1 MSKRL
6 IRLIALGF
14 ATIFAGLVLAIDVP
28 FDLVDRAVIESRL
41 KSFSRNDTER
51 ETILKKLFADSGC
64 AGHISEQPVKHVSQ
78 PNLICTLPGQTES
91 VIIVGAHF
99 DHVQEGDGVVDNW
112 SGASLLP
119 SLYQSLNRIPRRHT
133 FLFIAFAGEE
143 QGLVGSEWYVNHMSK
158 EDVDRTEAM
167 INMDS
172 LGLGPTEAWLSHSD
186 PNLAGLLSWASKTLK
201 IPLRAMNVE
210 AVGSSDSEEFA
221 RRKIPRLTVHSV
233 TQTTLAVLH
242 NSRDNL
248 RAIHMEDYY
257 DSYHLLAAYLA
268 VVDTALGQPIPPHSA
283 KE

>member
-6 IRLIALGF
+6 IRLIPLGF

-41 KSFSRNDTER
+41 KSFCRNDTER

-64 AGHISEQPVKHVSQ
+64 AGHIPEQPVKYVSQ

-91 VIIVGAHF
+91 VVIVGAHF

-133 FLFIAFAGEE
+133 FLFTAFAGEE
-143 QGLVGSEWYVNHMSK
+143 RGLVGSESYVNHMSK
-158 EDVDRTEAM
+158 EDVDRTAAM

-268 VVDTALGQPIPPHSA
+268 VVDTALGQPTPPHSA

>member
-1 MSKRL
+1 MSKQL
-6 IRLIALGF
+6 IRILSLGLV
-14 ATIFAGLVLAIDVP
+14 AILTPLVLATDVP
-28 FDLVDRAVIESRL
+28 FDLVDRALIESRL

-64 AGHISEQPVKHVSQ
+64 ANHISEQPVKHLSQ
-78 PNLICTLPGQTES
+78 PNLICTLPGQIES
-91 VIIVGAHF
+91 VIIIGAHF
-99 DHVQEGDGVVDNW
+99 DHVDEGDGVVDNW

-119 SLYQSLNRIPRRHT
+119 SLYQSLNRTPRRHT

-143 QGLVGSEWYVNHMSK
+143 QGLLGSQSYVNYMSQ
-158 EDVDRTEAM
+158 EDVAGTEAM

-172 LGLGPTEAWLSHSD
+172 LGLGPTEAWLSHAD
-186 PNLAGLLSWASKTLK
+186 PNLAGLLSWVSKTLK

-210 AVGSSDSEEFA
+210 AVGTADSEEFA

-233 TQTTLAVLH
+233 TQTTLPVLH

-268 VVDTALGQPIPPHSA
+268 VLDTALGQPTPPPST